1 LWDSAQCQG
10 KKEAE
15 KNMLETKLIA
25 RMRIALKFSSIV
37 GTAALL
43 MLIASAPA
51 AADTIYDFTFTSGGG
66 MDATGTITV
75 DGSGLAES
83 GSIDVTGIPVEASPS
98 TLITAAAP
106 LLPGSG
112 AVENVENHN
121 GDVVTYDNL
130 VNFSDDPILDGNGL
144 GFGSGQY
151 GPTHYNTL
159 IGLNGGD
166 VYGNLSPGLYTLFVG
181 EAQLNPDGSV
191 AVPEYVYSYDS
202 GSLAV
207 TVDSSSSL
215 PEPATYALFG
225 VLAVGCLAI
234 RRRRSCRV

>member
-1 LWDSAQCQG
+1 
-10 KKEAE
+10 
-15 KNMLETKLIA
+15 M
-25 RMRIALKFSSIV
+25 KFFSIIRR
-37 GTAALL
+37 AALL

-51 AADTIYDFTFTSGGG
+51 AADPIYNFTFTSSGG
-66 MDATGTITV
+66 MDATGTITI
-75 DGSGLAES
+75 GSGLAES

-98 TLITAAAP
+98 TLISVTAP

-112 AVENVENHN
+112 GVENVENHN

-130 VNFSDDPILDGNGL
+130 VDFSDDPILDGDGL

-191 AVPEYVYSYDS
+191 AVPEYVYYYDS
-202 GSLAV
+202 GSLTV
-207 TVDSSSSL
+207 TPV
-215 PEPATYALFG
+215 PEPAAYALFG
-225 VLAVGCLAI
+225 VLAVGCLAT

>member
-1 LWDSAQCQG
+1 MDSRFG
-10 KKEAE
+10 KSESSAE
-15 KNMLETKLIA
+15 KSGMGDWK
-25 RMRIALKFSSIV
+25 MKFSSIIRR
-37 GTAALL
+37 AALL

-51 AADTIYDFTFTSGGG
+51 AADPIYNFTFTSSGG

-75 DGSGLAES
+75 ANGVGSVLAES
-83 GSIDVTGIPVEASPS
+83 GSINVTGVPIEASPS
-98 TLITAAAP
+98 TLITVSAP

-112 AVENVENHN
+112 GVENVENHN

-130 VNFSDDPILDGNGL
+130 VDFSNDPVLDGDGL

-181 EAQLNPDGSV
+181 EAQLNLDGSV
-191 AVPEYVYSYDS
+191 AVPEYVYYYDS
-202 GSLAV
+202 GSLTITPV
-207 TVDSSSSL
+207 

-225 VLAVGCLAI
+225 VLAVGCLAM

>member
-1 LWDSAQCQG
+1 
-10 KKEAE
+10 
-15 KNMLETKLIA
+15 M
-25 RMRIALKFSSIV
+25 KFSSVIRR
-37 GTAALL
+37 AALL

-51 AADTIYDFTFTSGGG
+51 AADPIYNFTFTSSGG

-75 DGSGLAES
+75 GGGLAEI
-83 GSIDVTGIPVEASPS
+83 GSIDVTGVPVEASPS
-98 TLITAAAP
+98 TLISVTAP

-112 AVENVENHN
+112 GVENVENHN

-130 VNFSDDPILDGNGL
+130 VDFSNDPILDGNGL

-159 IGLNGGD
+159 VGLNGGD

-181 EAQLNPDGSV
+181 EAQLNLDGSV
-191 AVPEYVYSYDS
+191 AVPEYVYYYDS
-202 GSLAV
+202 GSLTITSV
-207 TVDSSSSL
+207 

-225 VLAVGCLAI
+225 VLAVGFLAT
-234 RRRRSCRV
+234 RRRQSCGV